1 MTEANSTETTNHAI
15 NGNKAPSDARII
27 LGPLVKYAA
36 MGLVLVIA
44 ILTTA
49 VMLDH
54 RLNDIDREVA
64 ALEAELAAAGND
76 AAAAD
81 EAAKNPAPVKKKMTP
96 NTSIVAPVHQA
107 ETHTKKVFQSH
118 AESVT
123 DVIANAEEPK
133 NTATSESNT
142 TGQPVEGTRESTR
155 VAATTQQKTIE
166 STFNTRTLATESD
179 VNKTLVKQ
187 HEVVNVMKNERGAP
201 FDQSFEA
208 VIAERNAYLKHRD
221 HIYLEDFKSSQDK
234 QLEFMRERL
243 ARQEQR
249 IKEMEARF
257 RERYDMRAGNLKEM
271 QALRERNMPDRI

>member
-27 LGPLVKYAA
+27 LGPLIKYAA

-187 HEVVNVMKNERGAP
+187 HE
-201 FDQSFEA
+201 
-208 VIAERNAYLKHRD
+208 
-221 HIYLEDFKSSQDK
+221 
-234 QLEFMRERL
+234 
-243 ARQEQR
+243 
-249 IKEMEARF
+249 
-257 RERYDMRAGNLKEM
+257 
-271 QALRERNMPDRI
+271 

>member
-1 MTEANSTETTNHAI
+1 
-15 NGNKAPSDARII
+15 
-27 LGPLVKYAA
+27 
-36 MGLVLVIA
+36 A